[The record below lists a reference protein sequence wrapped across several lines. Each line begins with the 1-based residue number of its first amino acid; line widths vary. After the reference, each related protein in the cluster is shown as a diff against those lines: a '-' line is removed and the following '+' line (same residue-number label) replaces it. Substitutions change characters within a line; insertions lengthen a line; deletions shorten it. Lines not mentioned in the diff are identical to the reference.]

1 MFTHTADLQL
11 ATDPRPFSSQCMFG
25 FQIFLLGQRPLS
37 IILSHLST
45 KREERCA
52 SCRRTIPNGLTLR
65 WSMLTMR
72 ANSHSIIRASL
83 SSALSATSFYS
94 VFQPLQFHLQ
104 FQFRQRVSTDGCCQ
118 QGYFVSRN
126 NIRKGSNQKGTSDC
140 AHPKHDFQ
148 EPNALTARTIT

>member
-1 MFTHTADLQL
+1 MFIHTADLQL

-25 FQIFLLGQRPLS
+25 LQIFLLDQRPLS

-83 SSALSATSFYS
+83 SSVVSATSFYS
-94 VFQPLQFHLQ
+94 VFQPLQFQ
-104 FQFRQRVSTDGCCQ
+104 FQFRQRASTDGCCQ
-118 QGYFVSRN
+118 QGYCVFRN
-126 NIRKGSNQKGTSDC
+126 NIRNGSNQKGTSDC
-140 AHPKHDFQ
+140 AHPRQDFQ
-148 EPNALTARTIT
+148 EPKALTVRTIT